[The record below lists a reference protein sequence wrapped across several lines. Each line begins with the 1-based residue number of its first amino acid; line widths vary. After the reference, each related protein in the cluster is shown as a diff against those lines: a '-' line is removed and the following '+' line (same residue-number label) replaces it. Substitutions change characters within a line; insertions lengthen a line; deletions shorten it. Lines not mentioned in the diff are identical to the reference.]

1 MRTCPRI
8 GDELQSHNPMAANS
22 RSTIFDRVLLLPIYF
37 ITLEKSLLTLS
48 GSINQGSIEK
58 YADRV
63 TPLCPSLTVIFNS

>member
-1 MRTCPRI
+1 MRTCPRK
-8 GDELQSHNPMAANS
+8 GNELQGHNPMAANS

-37 ITLEKSLLTLS
+37 ITLESLLTLS

-58 YADRV
+58 YTDRV